1 MITLIVL
8 CVVVI
13 VLVSL
18 ILSLLSIPFLLV
30 GAVLPFLCAL
40 AGIVLL
46 VKAAQEKP
54 TRWENFIPGGI
65 ALLLCVFFRWIF

>member
-1 MITLIVL
+1 MITLIVI

-13 VLVSL
+13 VLASL

-30 GAVLPFLCAL
+30 GAVLPWLCAA
-40 AGIVLL
+40 AGVVLL

-54 TRWENFIPGGI
+54 VRWENFIPGGAAI
-65 ALLLCVFFRWIF
+65 LLCIFFRWLF